1 MNDETKLEQA
11 QCCCGEIKLTL
22 SGGPKKVLACSCDH
36 CQRRTGSIVQ
46 FSAWY
51 TEDQFVTKTGE
62 PKHYQSPNSPN
73 TDYMFCPNCGSTV
86 YWEIHGLEE
95 HYGDR
100 LYGLAVGGFADPE
113 YPRPTIECW
122 SSKRHRWL
130 AGIGSDEIAPEF
142 PVSIMEMFQ
151 KGAGDG

>member
-1 MNDETKLEQA
+1 MREVAKLNDKPKLEQA
-11 QCCCGEIKLTL
+11 QCCCGDITLTL

-62 PKHYQSPNSPN
+62 PKHYRSPNAPN

-86 YWEIHGLEE
+86 YWEIHGLEK
-95 HYGDR
+95 HYGKR
-100 LYGLAVGGFADPE
+100 LYGIAVGGFADAE

-130 AGIGSDEIAPEF
+130 EDVGSDEIAPEF
-142 PVSIMEMFQ
+142 PASIMEMFQ
-151 KGAGDG
+151 